1 MNATATTLSP
11 TPPLAARPPWDR
23 PPWDR
28 PALLDNDPALDP
40 ERPVGQL
47 LYPDYLP
54 EYDDT
59 LSPDDPEYYPC
70 HPEIAVVENERHVT
84 LLNFLLN
91 VLRLLLPG
99 RGVFSRLSV
108 HWQRGNRDAF
118 AAPDVMVTE
127 ARPSRELITSYVT
140 FLDPPIQCVVEVV
153 SGSNGQK
160 DLDKKFA
167 DYQNELKVACGA
179 SSAGSGSRGTPR
191 TSCGSGTRRAESKGI
206 MRNSWSARP
215 ER

>member
-11 TPPLAARPPWDR
+11 TPPLAAR